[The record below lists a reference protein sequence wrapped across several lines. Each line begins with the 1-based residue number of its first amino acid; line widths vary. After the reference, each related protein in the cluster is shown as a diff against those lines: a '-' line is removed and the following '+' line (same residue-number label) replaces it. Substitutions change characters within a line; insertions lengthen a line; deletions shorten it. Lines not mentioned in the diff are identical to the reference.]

1 MYAKFI
7 KRPLDLIF
15 ALLLTVLLLP
25 LMAMLLLA
33 VRISLGKHVIFRQ
46 ERPGK
51 DEKVFCLYKIRTM
64 TDARDDTGALLP
76 DGERM
81 TALGRFMRSFSLD
94 ELPQLI
100 NIIRGDMSFIG
111 PRPLL
116 CEYLPLYNEA
126 QRHRHDVRPGLTG
139 LAQVM
144 GRNSLSWE
152 EKFALDTK
160 YAENVTFFG
169 DFKIVLLTFAAVF
182 GRKGVNSEGSA
193 SAEPFTG
200 NKDE

>member
-1 MYAKFI
+1 MYARYI
-7 KRPLDLIF
+7 KRPLDFIF
-15 ALLLTVLLLP
+15 ALLLTALLSP
-25 LMAMLLLA
+25 VMAALLLA
-33 VRISLGKHVIFRQ
+33 ARISLGKNVIFRQ
-46 ERPGK
+46 MRPGK
-51 DEKVFCLYKIRTM
+51 DERVFCIYKIRTM
-64 TDARDDTGALLP
+64 TDARDENGALLP
-76 DGERM
+76 DEKRM
-81 TALGRFMRSFSLD
+81 TALGHFMRSFSLD

-116 CEYLPLYNEA
+116 CEYLTLYNEE

-160 YAENVTFFG
+160 YAENVTFLG
-169 DFKIVLLTFAAVF
+169 DLRIAFLTLGALF
-182 GRKGVNSEGSA
+182 GRKGINSEGSA